1 MAVAGAF
8 TPMQIIASVGML
20 ANTALAVPS
29 NLTNAVTS
37 YNSVPAIDSL
47 LSTLDLAVSF
57 GLDAAVIT
65 TLQTLGASSC
75 PALGA
80 SIPTAY
86 ANSVTPVQTAA
97 TIPTFTDGGFAEF
110 VLDTGNKYLGSGD
123 LTKFISVYSAVVGYQ
138 TQLAQFIYST
148 VNADQTSTTFTNTTD
163 SITGGISQVTLAFP
177 AFAADLEKIGQV
189 INLAKL
195 QEIGTPSGLLQQIS
209 IAADIARGTLP
220 VLAVALG
227 KQGLTEEEIIELC
240 TPAQSTLDLSRVGFN
255 SLQKRAMPALDS
267 ITGTDLIDILAI
279 LDTALPNIQKL
290 SDLLNPVKL
299 FPSSWPSLTV
309 ATPGGAALIFT
320 SNGATNPDI
329 ETTVQ
334 SVVVNASVTGCDELG
349 KIVPPDQAV
358 AAIAVGSSL
367 AQINNIANLDPASL
381 ARAVASLD
389 TLKGLDQIESL
400 TQPVPG
406 ATNTY
411 VQDNIATGSGPF
423 GVLTVTDFLGIS
435 CGVDVVD
442 YLNQATSGLSEMDL
456 TTLKAVY
463 DNMLSCVQGTFGPVG
478 GPIVIPSGP
487 AAGAYADADDA
498 FTTGLIPA
506 ANTEIAA
513 LISAYPEITDVLN
526 ENFDGACERIL
537 YEAENQADAGID
549 YDELT
554 SPGRTAIYSFV
565 SGLST
570 VAAYN
575 TPGGQA
581 EYLILIANIANIG
594 GQAVVGCIREGNN
607 LIALN
612 EAGIPVSSFDI
623 SAAYPGVPTTSGVV
637 LAVTTVTAP
646 TADTSALGEPA
657 AEPAPVEYQTT
668 TNPTSTEYTVDE
680 ARDQVSGT
688 TPTPV
693 LTAPSVVSIDNVYE
707 QNATSQQP
715 GPESAT
721 LLQGISF
728 WIRLKVYPSDAT
740 TEVSV
745 TTTAGTYTTRPGIT
759 LNSATGALL
768 QLPGW
773 LIPDVEQV
781 TLTVSANQPTG
792 LSTSANTLLDVVAT
806 NYPNSTQ
813 ITQDGWFEG
822 STETA
827 FGSRVTVTFRGPP
840 STAFTWGVNWT
851 SLWPV
856 GNDTFDSDGYS
867 IYSALPSPPVSNNN
881 QIWIR
886 YASGETVTTTF
897 KTVLA

>member
-1 MAVAGAF
+1 MATTGAF

-20 ANTALAVPS
+20 ANTALAVPA
-29 NLTNAVTS
+29 NLTSAVTS

-47 LSTLDLAVSF
+47 LETLDLAESF
-57 GLDAAVIT
+57 GLDASVIL
-65 TLQTLGASSC
+65 TLKTLGANAC
-75 PALGA
+75 PALAA
-80 SIPTAY
+80 SVPTAY
-86 ANSVTPVQTAA
+86 ANSITPVQTAA
-97 TIPTFTDGGFAEF
+97 TIPTVTDGGFADF
-110 VLDTGNKYLGSGD
+110 VLATGNKYLGSGD
-123 LTKFISVYSAVVGYQ
+123 LTKFISVFSAVVGYQ
-138 TQLAQFIYST
+138 TQVAQLIYST
-148 VNADQTSTTFTNTTD
+148 VNADQTSPTFTNTTD
-163 SITGGISQVTLAFP
+163 SVTGGISQVSLAFP
-177 AFAADLEKIGQV
+177 AFAADLEKIGQA
-189 INLAKL
+189 INLSKL
-195 QEIGTPSGLLQQIS
+195 QEIGTPAGLLQQIS
-209 IAADIARGTLP
+209 TAANISRGTLP

-227 KQGLTEEEIIELC
+227 KQGLSEEEIIALC
-240 TPAQSTLDLSRVGFN
+240 TPAQSTINFSRTEFN
-255 SLQKRAMPALDS
+255 SLQKRAVPALQT
-267 ITGTDLIDILAI
+267 IKGTDLLDILDI
-279 LDTALPNIQKL
+279 LGTSLPKISNL
-290 SDLLNPVKL
+290 SDLLNPINL

-309 ATPGGAALIFT
+309 TTDNGTVPVFT
-320 SNGATNPDI
+320 TNGTTNPDI
-329 ETTVQ
+329 QTLVQ
-334 SVVVNASVTGCDELG
+334 SAVVNASVTGCDELG
-349 KIVPPDQAV
+349 KIVPPDQA
-358 AAIAVGSSL
+358 AAAVAVGSSL
-367 AQINNIANLDPASL
+367 AQINNIADLDPASL

-389 TLKGLDQIESL
+389 TLKGLDLIESL
-400 TQPVPG
+400 TQPLPET
-406 ATNTY
+406 TNTY

-423 GVLTVTDFLGIS
+423 GVLTITDFLGIS

-513 LISAYPEITDVLN
+513 LISAYPEITNILN
-526 ENFDGACERIL
+526 ENFDGVCERIL
-537 YEAENQADAGID
+537 YEAENQADAGIS
-549 YDELT
+549 YDDQI
-554 SPGRTAIYSFV
+554 SPGRSVIYSFV
-565 SGLST
+565 SGLSA

-594 GQAVVGCIREGNN
+594 GQAIVGCIREGNN

-623 SAAYPGVPTTSGVV
+623 SASYPGVPTTSGVV
-637 LAVTTVTAP
+637 LAVTSVALP

-657 AEPAPVEYQTT
+657 AKPAPVDYQTP

-680 ARDQVSGT
+680 ARDQATGAV
-688 TPTPV
+688 TPV
-693 LTAPSVVSIDNVYE
+693 PTAPSIVSIVNVYE
-707 QNATSQQP
+707 QTATSQKP
-715 GPESAT
+715 GPESTT

-728 WIRLKVYPSDAT
+728 WIRLKVYPSDAD

-745 TTTAGTYTTRPGIT
+745 TTSAGTYSTKPGIT
-759 LNSATGALL
+759 LNSAAGALL

-773 LIPDVEQV
+773 LIPNVEQT
-781 TLTVSANQPTG
+781 TLTVSANQPAG
-792 LSTSANTLLDVVAT
+792 PSTTTNTLLDVVAT

-813 ITQDGWFEG
+813 IAQDGWFDL
-822 STETA
+822 STETV
-827 FGSRVTVTFRGPP
+827 FGNRVTVTFRGPP
-840 STAFTWGVNWT
+840 STAFTWGVSWT
-851 SLWPV
+851 SVWPT

-867 IYSALPSPPVSNNN
+867 IYSALPSPPASNNN